1 MSFEEVPMLKIFG
14 SMLCGD
20 CVQCRADLDAA
31 GVSYEYLDFADAL
44 GNLKEFL
51 KLRDSHPAFAEA
63 RQEGYIG
70 IPCLVADS
78 GEISLSWS
86 NYVSQDK
93 A

>member
-1 MSFEEVPMLKIFG
+1 MLKVYGMRICPDTVECCEA
-14 SMLCGD
+14 LT
-20 CVQCRADLDAA
+20 RA
-31 GVSYEYLDFADAL
+31 GVEYEYLDFADAL

-70 IPCLVADS
+70 IPCLVGDS
-78 GEISLSWS
+78 GEIFLSWS